1 MTAATMSHTFCR
13 VCEVVKKSSIKVFKY
28 IIEGF
33 KACGVARTY
42 EVLVREGHHKEA
54 RQLLVMYNNKEI

>member
-1 MTAATMSHTFCR
+1 
-13 VCEVVKKSSIKVFKY
+13 VKKSSIRTFKY

-54 RQLLVMYNNKEI
+54 RQLMVMYNNKEI

>member
-1 MTAATMSHTFCR
+1 
-13 VCEVVKKSSIKVFKY
+13 VKKSSIKVFKY

-54 RQLLVMYNNKEI
+54 RQLLVMHNNKEI

>member
-1 MTAATMSHTFCR
+1 
-13 VCEVVKKSSIKVFKY
+13 VKNSSIKVFKY
-28 IIEGF
+28 IKEGF

-54 RQLLVMYNNKEI
+54 RQLMTMYNNKEI